1 MDYSMGFKKIESTQ
15 NIYASQPA
23 LILSKLLNIIYQS
36 IMCSGQWYTVCPSIV
51 MSCNNKTTIVCYKI
65 ANVIVIHLVGLLM
78 NFSTLLRIQH
88 VSVQLKIMTCL
99 RNNNMMLHACS
110 YTVTIIA

>member
-1 MDYSMGFKKIESTQ
+1 MGFKKIESSTQ

-23 LILSKLLNIIYQS
+23 LILSKLLNIIIYQS

-51 MSCNNKTTIVCYKI
+51 MSCNNKTTIVCYEI
-65 ANVIVIHLVGLLM
+65 ANVILVH
-78 NFSTLLRIQH
+78 FCVYIQH

-99 RNNNMMLHACS
+99 RNNMMLHACS
-110 YTVTIIA
+110 YTVY

>member
-1 MDYSMGFKKIESTQ
+1 MGFKKIESSTQ

-51 MSCNNKTTIVCYKI
+51 MSCNNKTTIVCYEI
-65 ANVIVIHLVGLLM
+65 ANVILVH
-78 NFSTLLRIQH
+78 FCVYIQH
-88 VSVQLKIMTCL
+88 VSCTAK
-99 RNNNMMLHACS
+99 NNDLLAK
-110 YTVTIIA
+110 